1 MKRKSFLLNVN
12 FFKYVYKYFLR
23 TISTKCK
30 KNIFWSVAELWIY
43 TLNIK
48 FFFPLF
54 IPRFTCVDSDPYSE
68 YGSGFTKLLNTDP
81 IRIHNTGFKYFF
93 VWIPSLYIAQ
103 LPKFSRRLQFP
114 KFTPDSKGRFQE
126 TGITRPWLAASKAS
140 CLLSTHPPESVLDFG
155 LSWQPAVPNE
165 GETVGISSAPAQVA
179 YRGYICII

>member
-1 MKRKSFLLNVN
+1 MNL
-12 FFKYVYKYFLR
+12 YP
-23 TISTKCK
+23 
-30 KNIFWSVAELWIY
+30 
-43 TLNIK
+43 K
-48 FFFPLF
+48 FYIFFPLF

-140 CLLSTHPPESVLDFG
+140 CLLSTHPPDSVLDFG
-155 LSWQPAVPNE
+155 PSWQPAVPNE

-179 YRGYICII
+179 YRGYIIHMYHIGTVLPLPVRASEEGTGTGIQQ